1 MYYRNS
7 FMDKDGFRIG
17 LFIILFKHDA
27 VSFSNGE
34 TTEMVLFLQTINFVD

>member
-1 MYYRNS
+1 MYFRNS

-17 LFIILFKHDA
+17 LFIILIKHDA